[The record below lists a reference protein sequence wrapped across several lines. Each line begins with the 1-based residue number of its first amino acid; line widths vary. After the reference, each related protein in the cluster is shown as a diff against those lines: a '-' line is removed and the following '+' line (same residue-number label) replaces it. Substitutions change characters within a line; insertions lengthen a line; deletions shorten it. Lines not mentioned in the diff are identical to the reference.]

1 MEKYNKT
8 IDGIPCKDYN
18 IENLEKEIRKII
30 FNNTPV
36 CGTMVS
42 TEDRVRNEIKCEMKM
57 VDELV
62 ELIQTEK
69 LFSLL
74 QEPPKLELQGEI

>member
-1 MEKYNKT
+1 MIT
-8 IDGIPCKDYN
+8 KDYN

-30 FNNTPV
+30 YNHTPV

-42 TEDRVRNEIKCEMKM
+42 TEDRVRNEIKCEQKM
-57 VDELV
+57 VEELV

-74 QEPPKLELQGEI
+74 QEPPKLELQGEIK

>member
-1 MEKYNKT
+1 MHTKK
-8 IDGIPCKDYN
+8 YN

-30 FNNTPV
+30 YNCTPV

-42 TEDRVRNEIKCEMKM
+42 IEDRVRNEIKCEQKM
-57 VDELV
+57 INELV

-69 LFSLL
+69 FLSLL
-74 QEPPKLELQGEI
+74 QEPPKLQVANPERDTWLT